1 MAPRDDRAGT
11 GQAAASVTCR
21 ARGAASTHAFARA
34 GELVRAAGNVTFVS
48 FVANISDVCYP
59 LPPPSLTTGPDMS
72 AAHNELPPLLP
83 TRQEAELA
91 RTSSRLLA
99 ACIGQGPTARLR
111 VIDGEDAIEVPV
123 AALRMLVDILANMAE
138 GNAISLVPIHA
149 ELTTQQAA
157 DFLGVS
163 RPHLVGLVD
172 KGQIPHHKVGTH
184 RRIYFRDLM
193 EYRKERLGQSR
204 AALDALAQ
212 QAQELG
218 MGY

>member
-1 MAPRDDRAGT
+1 MT
-11 GQAAASVTCR
+11 VNAS
-21 ARGAASTHAFARA
+21 H
-34 GELVRAAGNVTFVS
+34 
-48 FVANISDVCYP
+48 Y
-59 LPPPSLTTGPDMS
+59 
-72 AAHNELPPLLP
+72 ELPPLLP
-83 TRQEAELA
+83 TEQDAALA

-99 ACIGQGPTARLR
+99 ACIGHGATARLR
-111 VIDGEDAIEVPV
+111 VIDGQDEIEVPV

-172 KGQIPHHKVGTH
+172 KGEIPHHKVGTH
-184 RRIYFRDLM
+184 RRIFFRDLLA
-193 EYRKERLGQSR
+193 YRKERMGQSK
-204 AALDALAQ
+204 AALDALAE
-212 QAQELG
+212 QAQKLG

>member
-1 MAPRDDRAGT
+1 MT
-11 GQAAASVTCR
+11 VSAS
-21 ARGAASTHAFARA
+21 
-34 GELVRAAGNVTFVS
+34 
-48 FVANISDVCYP
+48 
-59 LPPPSLTTGPDMS
+59 
-72 AAHNELPPLLP
+72 HNELPPLLP
-83 TRQEAELA
+83 TEQDAALA

-99 ACIGQGPTARLR
+99 ACIGHGATARLR
-111 VIDGEDAIEVPV
+111 VIDGQDEIEVPV

-172 KGQIPHHKVGTH
+172 KGEIPHHKVGTH
-184 RRIYFRDLM
+184 RRIFFRDLLA
-193 EYRKERLGQSR
+193 YRKERMGQSK
-204 AALDALAQ
+204 AALDALAE
-212 QAQELG
+212 QAQKLG

>member
-1 MAPRDDRAGT
+1 
-11 GQAAASVTCR
+11 
-21 ARGAASTHAFARA
+21 
-34 GELVRAAGNVTFVS
+34 
-48 FVANISDVCYP
+48 
-59 LPPPSLTTGPDMS
+59 MS
-72 AAHNELPPLLP
+72 ASHYELPPLLP
-83 TRQEAELA
+83 TVQDAALA

-99 ACIGQGPTARLR
+99 ACIGHGATARLR
-111 VIDGEDAIEVPV
+111 VIDGQDEIEVPV

-172 KGQIPHHKVGTH
+172 KGEIPHHKVGTH
-184 RRIYFRDLM
+184 RRIFFRDLLA
-193 EYRKERLGQSR
+193 YRKERMGQSK
-204 AALDALAQ
+204 AALDALAE
-212 QAQELG
+212 QAQKLG

>member
-1 MAPRDDRAGT
+1 M
-11 GQAAASVTCR
+11 
-21 ARGAASTHAFARA
+21 
-34 GELVRAAGNVTFVS
+34 
-48 FVANISDVCYP
+48 
-59 LPPPSLTTGPDMS
+59 
-72 AAHNELPPLLP
+72 
-83 TRQEAELA
+83 
-91 RTSSRLLA
+91 
-99 ACIGQGPTARLR
+99 
-111 VIDGEDAIEVPV
+111 
-123 AALRMLVDILANMAE
+123 
-138 GNAISLVPIHA
+138 PIHA

-172 KGQIPHHKVGTH
+172 AGQIPHHKVGTH

-193 EYRKERLGQSR
+193 EYRRERSGQSR

>member
-1 MAPRDDRAGT
+1 MT
-11 GQAAASVTCR
+11 VSAS
-21 ARGAASTHAFARA
+21 H
-34 GELVRAAGNVTFVS
+34 
-48 FVANISDVCYP
+48 Y
-59 LPPPSLTTGPDMS
+59 
-72 AAHNELPPLLP
+72 ELPPLLP
-83 TRQEAELA
+83 TEQDAALA

-99 ACIGQGPTARLR
+99 ACIGQSPTARLR
-111 VIDGEDAIEVPV
+111 VIDGQDAIEVPV

-172 KGQIPHHKVGTH
+172 KGEIPHHKVGTH
-184 RRIYFRDLM
+184 RRIFFRDLLA
-193 EYRKERLGQSR
+193 YRKERMGQSK
-204 AALDALAQ
+204 AALEALAE
-212 QAQELG
+212 QAQKLG

>member
-1 MAPRDDRAGT
+1 
-11 GQAAASVTCR
+11 
-21 ARGAASTHAFARA
+21 
-34 GELVRAAGNVTFVS
+34 
-48 FVANISDVCYP
+48 
-59 LPPPSLTTGPDMS
+59 MS

-83 TRQEAELA
+83 TRQDAELA

-111 VIDGEDAIEVPV
+111 VIDGQDAIEVPV

-172 KGQIPHHKVGTH
+172 KGEIPHHKVGTH
-184 RRIYFRDLM
+184 RRIFFRDLL
-193 EYRKERLGQSR
+193 EYRKERIGQSK
-204 AALDALAQ
+204 AALDALAE
-212 QAQELG
+212 QAQKLG

>member
-1 MAPRDDRAGT
+1 MT
-11 GQAAASVTCR
+11 
-21 ARGAASTHAFARA
+21 
-34 GELVRAAGNVTFVS
+34 
-48 FVANISDVCYP
+48 
-59 LPPPSLTTGPDMS
+59 MS
-72 AAHNELPPLLP
+72 ASHYELPPLLP
-83 TRQEAELA
+83 TEQDAALA

-99 ACIGQGPTARLR
+99 ACIGHGATARLR
-111 VIDGEDAIEVPV
+111 VIDGQDEIEVPV

-172 KGQIPHHKVGTH
+172 KGEIPHHKVGTH
-184 RRIYFRDLM
+184 RRIFFRDLLA
-193 EYRKERLGQSR
+193 YRKERMGQSK
-204 AALDALAQ
+204 AALDALAE
-212 QAQELG
+212 QAQKLG

>member
-1 MAPRDDRAGT
+1 MMLESR
-11 GQAAASVTCR
+11 
-21 ARGAASTHAFARA
+21 ST
-34 GELVRAAGNVTFVS
+34 ELPQVET
-48 FVANISDVCYP
+48 
-59 LPPPSLTTGPDMS
+59 MS
-72 AAHNELPPLLP
+72 AAHHLIPPVLP
-83 TRQEAELA
+83 TEQDAELA

-99 ACIGQGPTARLR
+99 ACIGQGETARLR
-111 VIDGEDAIEVPV
+111 VIDGQGEIEVPV

-172 KGQIPHHKVGTH
+172 RGEIPHHKVGTH
-184 RRIYFRDLM
+184 RRIYFRDLLG
-193 EYRKERLGQSR
+193 YRKARMGKSM
-204 AALDALAQ
+204 AALDALAE
-212 QAQELG
+212 QAQVLA